1 MGKTAK
7 ITFGIVACVVAAL
20 AIGIFWSLTHLDSIV
35 KSAIERVGPDV
46 TGTPVQVASVH
57 ISIQDG
63 TGEISGLTIANPD
76 GFDSDYAI
84 RFGKIYLA
92 LDKASLATDVV
103 RINAITVQESSII
116 AEVKVGAGI
125 NLQKIMDN
133 MKGDSTGEAAPGE
146 ETSGRNLIIDR
157 FDLTE
162 SDIRLVT
169 GIEDYQATMG
179 DVQVTGIG
187 QKSKGASGRE
197 IALQLLRPVVSEAI
211 RAAKKEGS
219 KHGVDGLKEGLT
231 EKIKGKLK
239 IGG

>member
-7 ITFGIVACVVAAL
+7 ITFGIVAGVVAVL

-35 KSAIERVGPDV
+35 KSAIETVGPDV

-84 RFGKIYLA
+84 RFGKIHLA
-92 LDKASLATDVV
+92 LDKASLATDVL

-133 MKGDSTGEAAPGE
+133 MKGDSKGEAAPGE

-157 FDLTE
+157 FDLTD
-162 SDIRLVT
+162 SDIRLVS

-187 QKSKGASGRE
+187 QKPNGASGRE

-231 EKIKGKLK
+231 EKIRDKLK
-239 IGG
+239 IGS